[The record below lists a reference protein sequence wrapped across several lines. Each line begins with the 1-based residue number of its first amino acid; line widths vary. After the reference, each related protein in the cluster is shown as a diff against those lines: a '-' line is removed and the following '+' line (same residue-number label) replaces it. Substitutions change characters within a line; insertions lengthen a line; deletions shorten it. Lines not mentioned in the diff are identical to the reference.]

1 MAHDGTLVVPQKLFL
16 WQRSMQICRGL
27 VWSLHSWNG
36 IDIGHNYVRIADSYN
51 TGHPIICMERSCGTN

>member
-1 MAHDGTLVVPQKLFL
+1 
-16 WQRSMQICRGL
+16 MQICRGL

-51 TGHPIICMERSCGTN
+51 TGHPIICMERSCGTNSGTSGLL